1 MAADC
6 WVCTGKDC
14 SRSKGHDELV
24 VDASKAGAV
33 ELVRCQKIRSGP
45 VFGTVVNGRI
55 EWFEKVRGGKSR
67 RPRSGWPSTAVRCP
81 TDSHAVGCASGPGAS
96 EPEQTRW
103 CPTRAP

>member
-24 VDASKAGAV
+24 VAASKAGAV
-33 ELVRCQKIRSGP
+33 DLVRCQKICSGP
-45 VFGTVVNGRI
+45 VFGTVVDGRI

-67 RPRSGWPSTAVRCP
+67 AAAIQLAVDGGPMPDRLERRRVRKRSGRLRT
-81 TDSHAVGCASGPGAS
+81 
-96 EPEQTRW
+96 
-103 CPTRAP
+103 